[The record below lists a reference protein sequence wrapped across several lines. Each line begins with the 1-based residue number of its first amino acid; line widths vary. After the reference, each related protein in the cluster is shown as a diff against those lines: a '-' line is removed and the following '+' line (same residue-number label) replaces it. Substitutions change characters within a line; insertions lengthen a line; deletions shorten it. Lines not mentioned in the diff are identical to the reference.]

1 MLLDFGYLPKFVM
14 LYFVFDFYLKK
25 QKIIEL
31 KKASP
36 NPPRKFTVWVKDTIL
51 KNSRLLTSDMRITF

>member
-36 NPPRKFTVWVKDTIL
+36 NPARKFTV
-51 KNSRLLTSDMRITF
+51 